1 MLQTDVDKLQ
11 AKLQAAIDAL
21 EIKPSVTPNEDGIIN
36 GNTASGTTTSSKTGD
51 DVVIGSFLVLGMLS
65 IAGLWLYR
73 KKENC

>member
-1 MLQTDVDKLQ
+1 MCIRDR
-11 AKLQAAIDAL
+11 
-21 EIKPSVTPNEDGIIN
+21 IN
-36 GNTASGTTTSSKTGD
+36 GNTASDTTTSSKTGD